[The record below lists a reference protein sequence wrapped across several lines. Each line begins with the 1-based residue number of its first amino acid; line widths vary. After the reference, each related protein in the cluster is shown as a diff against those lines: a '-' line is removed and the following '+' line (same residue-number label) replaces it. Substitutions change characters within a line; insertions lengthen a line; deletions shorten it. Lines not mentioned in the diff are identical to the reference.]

1 MTVLSSK
8 DNPKV
13 RHWRKLAEDRRYRR
27 AQRRALIEGPHLL
40 QAAVRHGY
48 TQGKGIGRVVS
59 RQLPAIDSSP

>member
-13 RHWRKLAEDRRYRR
+13 LHWRKLAEDTRYRR

-40 QAAVRHGY
+40 QAALEHGR
-48 TQGKGIGRVVS
+48 TPLHVLATEKG
-59 RQLPAIDSSP
+59 AADM